1 MWLHYAWYCK
11 VLLRSHSINEHDED
25 SIIALVTEL
34 LPGYIVF
41 GGVTF
46 LLATLCLWSTS
57 LRPTR
62 YEGLRYHMEQ
72 DKVPQIALAMLLLI
86 GACMVMLSVRTPALI
101 IPIVVVTVAALV
113 SALAVQAALGWW
125 GRLQNH
131 RNQAALVRYPRHHC
145 RESRTRRNP
154 HRPNRPHSPSNS
166 RTKQSTSLRTRVRRL
181 SRL

>member
-1 MWLHYAWYCK
+1 M
-11 VLLRSHSINEHDED
+11 IED
-25 SIIALVTEL
+25 SIALVTEL
-34 LPGYIVF
+34 LPGFIVF

-46 LLATLCLWSTS
+46 LLATLYLWSTS
-57 LRPTR
+57 RRPTR

-125 GRLQNH
+125 GRLQKPPQPSSS
-131 RNQAALVRYPRHHC
+131 RSVSSAPLPGESPNQTQPTSA
-145 RESRTRRNP
+145 ES
-154 HRPNRPHSPSNS
+154 
-166 RTKQSTSLRTRVRRL
+166 STQPQQ
-181 SRL
+181 